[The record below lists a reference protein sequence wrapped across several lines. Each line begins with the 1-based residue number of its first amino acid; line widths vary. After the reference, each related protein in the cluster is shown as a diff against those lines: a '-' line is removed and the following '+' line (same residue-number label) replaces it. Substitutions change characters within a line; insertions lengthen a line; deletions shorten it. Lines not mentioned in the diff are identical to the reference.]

1 MNYPKAAK
9 IKQHGFT
16 LIELMIVVAIISI
29 LAVVAIPMYQDYA
42 IRTKVVEGL
51 GLMSATRT
59 TVAEYFLAT
68 NVWPNSNAS
77 AGAFSPQSI
86 GGAYVST
93 VTVLPPPAPY
103 INVPGA
109 NSGSRI
115 VIEYV
120 ADEGLNGNTIVIE
133 AYSRDG
139 GSVGWDCST
148 SDTTMPQQYLPPN
161 CR

>member
-1 MNYPKAAK
+1 MHYPKAAK

-29 LAVVAIPMYQDYA
+29 LAVVAIPMYQDYV
-42 IRTKVVEGL
+42 IRTKVVEGF

-59 TVAEYFLAT
+59 TVAEYFLTT
-68 NVWPNSNAS
+68 NEWPSNNTQ
-77 AGAFSPQSI
+77 AGTFSPASI

-93 VTVLPPPAPY
+93 ITVTGCPDAPC
-103 INVPGA
+103 IGTT
-109 NSGSRI
+109 SGSRI
-115 VIEYV
+115 EIEYV

-139 GSVGWDCST
+139 GSVAWDCNST
-148 SDTTMPQQYLPPN
+148 LTTMPNKYLPPN

>member
-1 MNYPKAAK
+1 MDYPKAAK
-9 IKQHGFT
+9 NKQHGFT

-42 IRTKVVEGL
+42 IRTKVVEGF

-59 TVAEYFLAT
+59 TVSEYFLAT
-68 NVWPNSNAS
+68 NVWPTNNLE
-77 AGAFSPQSI
+77 AGTFSPQSI

-93 VTVLPPPAPY
+93 VTVLPSPAGLT
-103 INVPGA
+103 PGA
-109 NSGSRI
+109 ASGSRI

-133 AYSRDG
+133 ARSEGG
-139 GSVGWDCST
+139 GSVAWDCSST
-148 SDTTMPQQYLPPN
+148 LTTMPDQYLPPN
-161 CR
+161 CRN